1 MAAMVIQ
8 IPDELKPIGEEVQ
21 RLLDLVERT
30 RRVAPDGRA
39 VDYIAIEDQVGAA
52 VATVERACHRV
63 TLQAL
68 DVDLPEVL
76 VEGERYRRVLRGPA
90 TYYAMAGPVEVT
102 RSLYRRVGERNGKV
116 VDPISLRV
124 GTVGEGW
131 LPRVARAMA
140 HEIQDRPSRSA
151 AESAREFGRLP
162 YSRTSFEEVAHAVG
176 ALYAPRHVDIED
188 ALIAAYRVPAEAHS
202 VSVSLDRVSVPME
215 EPRPRPPGRPRKD
228 APKRPIKRV
237 FHMAYCGTVT
247 LHDRHGEALHTIR
260 YGCMPQGDPDR
271 LCAGLAGDVWS
282 LFQQRPDL
290 RVSLLCDGAPEMW
303 NLLAAHFTAEKL
315 GVEVHQL
322 VDLWHLLEKLGK
334 AAAVL
339 HEDAGAATAAVQ
351 RWRLALLN
359 HSYAAT
365 QILFELRLSDR
376 ESVRLGKERPMH
388 DAITYLENHAD
399 KMDYATARRQGLP
412 VGSGNVE
419 ATCKNLFEVRL
430 KRSGARWKEP
440 TGEHVV
446 QLRALALSDRW
457 HQAMD
462 LTLRPLRKAVRA
474 AA

>member
-8 IPDELKPIGEEVQ
+8 IPDELKPVGEEVQ
-21 RLLDLVERT
+21 RLVALVERT

-39 VDYIAIEDQVGAA
+39 VDYIAVEDQVAAA
-52 VATVERACHRV
+52 VAAIECACHRV

-68 DVDLPEVL
+68 DVDEPEVV

-124 GTVGEGW
+124 GVVGEGW

-151 AESAREFGRLP
+151 AASAREFGRLP

-176 ALYAPRHVDIED
+176 ELYVPRHVDIED
-188 ALIAAYRVPAEAHS
+188 ALIAAYRVPAEAYS

-215 EPRPRPPGRPRKD
+215 EPRARPPGRPRKD
-228 APKRPIKRV
+228 APKRPINRV
-237 FHMAYCGTVT
+237 FRMAYCGTVT

-260 YGCMPQGDPDR
+260 YGRMPQGDADR

-303 NLLAAHFTAEKL
+303 NLLAKHFTAENL
-315 GVEVHQL
+315 GVEVHRL

-339 HEDAGAATAAVQ
+339 CEDAGATTAEVQ

-359 HSYAAT
+359 RSCAAS
-365 QILFELRLSDR
+365 QILWELRLSGR
-376 ESVRLGKERPMH
+376 EDARVGGERPVH
-388 DAITYLENHAD
+388 DAITYLENHGD

-430 KRSGARWKEP
+430 KRSGCRWKEP
-440 TGEHVV
+440 TGEHIV

-462 LTLRPLRKAVRA
+462 LTLRPLCKAVRSA
-474 AA
+474 A